1 MATPR
6 DVHEQLVRHPFFGGL
21 PAEALVALAECARP
35 LAFQAGE
42 ALAREGAPAD
52 AFFLIE
58 RGVVAIETTMPG
70 RGTVVLQTLHDGDIA
85 GWSWLFP
92 PYEWTFDVRALEP
105 TSVLALDGRCLRGR
119 CEADPRLG
127 YDLMRKFAGVM
138 TQRLKA
144 ARLRL
149 IDLYGDGASG

>member
-6 DVHEQLVRHPFFGGL
+6 EVHEQLVRHPFFGGL
-21 PAEALVALAECARP
+21 PEAALAALAECARP
-35 LAFQAGE
+35 LVFQAGE
-42 ALAREGAPAD
+42 ALAREGAQAD

-58 RGVVAIETTMPG
+58 HGVVAIETAMPG
-70 RGTVVLQTLHDGDIA
+70 RGSLVLQTLHDGDIA

-92 PYEWTFDVRALEP
+92 PYEWTFDVRALEK

-149 IDLYGDGASG
+149 IDLYGDGAGG